1 MKHSDSHHEES
12 LPGAAEVKRAYRALP
27 QTDVPAELDAAV
39 LARARDA
46 ANKTH
51 VASKRIALRRWA
63 IPLSAAA
70 SILVAM
76 SVVYEMR
83 FNAPPQVATV
93 KAVMLDQ
100 EKTSASP
107 AEPVQ
112 PEMDLQKPAAP
123 RAKHRS
129 DTAKAPPPVVV
140 GLNSPQVV
148 PSLPAAISIAP
159 PAPVI
164 AVPLPSSAS
173 SKSAASAAGS
183 TAAPELEEG
192 VAANESRLE
201 KKQPALNSAED
212 KTTSNIT
219 APASADAAAG
229 QVVQSMSARRA
240 NKLVAEPKPSLASLS
255 TLAGHYQYVSYKVVN
270 LSGEVTTLKDHGY
283 ATASLHLDAQGTL
296 TQTLAAADGTV
307 VTRTAKVLQ
316 LKFDGHSGY
325 WVVLWS
331 DMTYPVESSIA
342 LTADKLVSRTQF
354 EELAD
359 EARFGNVELA
369 TLKRTGL

>member
-107 AEPVQ
+107 AESAQ

-140 GLNSPQVV
+140 GLTSPQVV

-159 PAPVI
+159 TAPVI
-164 AVPLPSSAS
+164 AVPLPPAS
-173 SKSAASAAGS
+173 STIAANAAGS
-183 TAAPELEEG
+183 AAASELEEG

-212 KTTSNIT
+212 KTISNIT

-240 NKLVAEPKPSLASLS
+240 NKLDMAEPKPSLASLS

-270 LSGEVTTLKDHGY
+270 LSGEVTTLKDQGY

-296 TQTLAAADGTV
+296 TQTLAAADGKV